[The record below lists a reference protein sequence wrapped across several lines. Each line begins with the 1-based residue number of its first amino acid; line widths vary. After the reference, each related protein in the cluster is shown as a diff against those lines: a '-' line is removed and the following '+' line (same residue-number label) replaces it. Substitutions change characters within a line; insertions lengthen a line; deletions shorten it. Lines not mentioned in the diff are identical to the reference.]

1 MSSGHQDSSD
11 QQESSGQQDLDVE
24 LLEGLPSV
32 GAGIARALL
41 PVRRGGPDGTLPER
55 QVMVADLEQDAER
68 YAGYSRVCGFTQRD
82 EVPATWLH
90 VLTFPLQ
97 VHLMAAQDFPLGLA
111 GLVHV
116 SNQMQLHRPV
126 ELGEALTLSSSAAD
140 LRAHRSGTQVDLL
153 GEARVGDEVVWTGRS
168 TYLARGKRPSD
179 SPAPVAVRE
188 QSQEPTSEPVS
199 GAEGVR
205 NLPENAGQAGETS
218 LKNGEIPSALWKL
231 PAGLGRDY
239 AGVSGDVNPIHLSSL
254 TAKAFG
260 FPRAIAHGMWAH
272 ARALAA
278 LEGRLPSAYEVSVQF
293 RKPILLPS
301 TVGFSFAQ
309 DGADLAFRIATK
321 DGKRDHLS
329 GSVS

>member
-1 MSSGHQDSSD
+1 MP
-11 QQESSGQQDLDVE
+11 SGQQDLDVE
-24 LLEGLPSV
+24 LLEGLPSI

-41 PVRRGGPDGTLPER
+41 PVRRGGPDGSLPER
-55 QVMVADLEQDAER
+55 RVMVTGLEQDAER
-68 YAGYSRVCGFTQRD
+68 YAGYHRVCGFTQRD

-97 VHLMAAQDFPLGLA
+97 VHLMAAADFPLGLA

-126 ELGEALTLSSSAAD
+126 GLGERLTLSSSAAD

-168 TYLARGKRPSD
+168 TYLARGRRPSG
-179 SPAPVAVRE
+179 APQAPTDG
-188 QSQEPTSEPVS
+188 QEPPVD
-199 GAEGVR
+199 GAV
-205 NLPENAGQAGETS
+205 AGQGVQDPYEKAGEAGKTPI
-218 LKNGEIPSALWKL
+218 LLGEVPSALWRL

-239 AGVSGDVNPIHLSSL
+239 AAVSGDVNPIHLWSL

-278 LEGRLPSAYEVSVQF
+278 LEGRLPSTYEVSVDF
-293 RKPILLPS
+293 RKPVLLPS
-301 TVGFSFAQ
+301 TVGFSFVQ
-309 DGADLAFRIATK
+309 DGADLAFRLTTQ
-321 DGKRDHLS
+321 DGSKEHLS